1 MANHRLEQVDA
12 LMQGVSHR
20 RKIQGS
26 YRPDPFRL
34 SVIAASIALC
44 SNVHAQ
50 TGIPGLNTTQTDMAN
65 AIEVLCPLGDSN
77 NASDFQARCDAL
89 LRATDASAQV
99 NAVQRVAP
107 EQIISQG
114 TQATKTSFNIF
125 GARLTALRLGARGIR
140 IAGLESDPASGS
152 AVAGLSPSF
161 QRGGAAGDG
170 SSALLGR
177 FGAFVNGV
185 YNFGDVDTTFDQV
198 GFDYDGGGVTAGAD
212 YRFTDDLI
220 AGVGFS
226 YIHSAADFDRDGG
239 DLDSDSYNGLV
250 YGTYYLP
257 NGVYVDGIATFGG
270 INYDSTRNIRYRLPT
285 EATGGVNTQ
294 ATADSD
300 GWQYSFDGGAGYNYA
315 VGEWTL
321 NPYLRGSYINLDV
334 DGFTETGGSGW
345 AMIFEDQEVESVTT
359 TLGTQLSYSMS
370 TPDGVFLPYIRG
382 EWHHEFE
389 DDSRDII
396 VRFAGDLRRRLPFT
410 TATADPDRNYFTV
423 GAGISGTLAQAQ
435 GISAFFNYDALLG
448 YDDVDSH
455 VFTVGARMEF

>member
-185 YNFGDVDTTFDQV
+185 YNFGDVDTTFDQ
-198 GFDYDGGGVTAGAD
+198 GGV
-212 YRFTDDLI
+212 
-220 AGVGFS
+220 
-226 YIHSAADFDRDGG
+226 
-239 DLDSDSYNGLV
+239 
-250 YGTYYLP
+250 
-257 NGVYVDGIATFGG
+257 
-270 INYDSTRNIRYRLPT
+270 
-285 EATGGVNTQ
+285 
-294 ATADSD
+294 
-300 GWQYSFDGGAGYNYA
+300 
-315 VGEWTL
+315 
-321 NPYLRGSYINLDV
+321 
-334 DGFTETGGSGW
+334 
-345 AMIFEDQEVESVTT
+345 
-359 TLGTQLSYSMS
+359 
-370 TPDGVFLPYIRG
+370 
-382 EWHHEFE
+382 
-389 DDSRDII
+389 
-396 VRFAGDLRRRLPFT
+396 
-410 TATADPDRNYFTV
+410 
-423 GAGISGTLAQAQ
+423 
-435 GISAFFNYDALLG
+435 
-448 YDDVDSH
+448 
-455 VFTVGARMEF
+455 